1 MKTEVLIKAKHGD
14 QNAMFQVIKSFE
26 GWIVKQ
32 CHYYNLKGYEV
43 DDLKQ
48 VCYQAVIYAV
58 YRLNEDE
65 LVTAPSFIL
74 RCMHNALRFECRKV
88 LAKPEPDSL
97 NQSGES
103 GQEYLD
109 LVVDE
114 TADTE
119 AAVMSSLDKTAL
131 KESYRSL
138 STEEKDLISYYIMN
152 PYGGLKEYA
161 DKYGKNYRKVRYM
174 KDLALAKLK
183 AKL

>member
-1 MKTEVLIKAKHGD
+1 MKTEVLMKAKHGD
-14 QNAMFQVIKSFE
+14 QSAMFQVIKSFE
-26 GWIVKQ
+26 GWIVRQ

-43 DDLKQ
+43 EDLKQ
-48 VCYQAVIYAV
+48 VCYQAIIYAV
-58 YRLNEDE
+58 YRLDEAE

-74 RCMHNALRFECRKV
+74 RCMHNALKFECRKV
-88 LAKPEPDSL
+88 LARPEPDSL
-97 NQSGES
+97 NKAAES
-103 GQEYLD
+103 GGEYLD

-119 AAVMSSLDKTAL
+119 SAVIQNLDKIAL
-131 KESYRSL
+131 KASYSAL
-138 STEEKDLISYYIMN
+138 SSEEKDLISYYIMN

-183 AKL
+183 ASL